1 MDAMNLGVIYLESAF
16 TLLGIGFLLGTV
28 LTIVFLLAKRK
39 RLRFSTTVFGTFL
52 LGLPLA
58 GVGLVLGHAP
68 LFRVW
73 HRAQN
78 DAMPADGCLT
88 YEPSLVDLFASYK
101 MDRPTFDAWVASHPW
116 QLAPCSLSGFDRP
129 FEVRDRPHF
138 GLTTCEAAYE
148 SPRGPKCNN
157 LRVYYQDGVVYLS
170 YTVF

>member
-1 MDAMNLGVIYLESAF
+1 MNLGVIYLRAAAVVLALGLILGAAL
-16 TLLGIGFLLGTV
+16 TLGFLR
-28 LTIVFLLAKRK
+28 AKRK
-39 RLRFSTTVFGTFL
+39 RPRFSTVLFGAFV
-52 LGLPLA
+52 LGLPL
-58 GVGLVLGHAP
+58 GCVGLYLGHAP

-88 YEPSLVDLFASYK
+88 YEPTFVDLFASYK

-116 QLAPCSLSGFDRP
+116 QLAPCSLDGYDGP

-138 GLTTCEAAYE
+138 GLTALEAAYE
-148 SPRGPKCNN
+148 SPRGPKGNN
-157 LRVYYQDGVVYLS
+157 LRAYYQNGVVYLS